1 MMVKTYEDRDK
12 GRGPFKGWDGKAK
25 GTNET

>member
-1 MMVKTYEDRDK
+1 MMVKIYADRDK

-25 GTNET
+25 GTTES